1 MAGPEQMEFGL
12 VFGGVDPGSAER
24 AQRAEQLG
32 FDYVATGE
40 HLMFHGPTPNALM
53 ALAFA
58 AAVTQRV
65 KLLSSIVL
73 LPLYPPA
80 ILAKQTAALDV
91 LSGGR
96 FQFGVGIGGE
106 YPTEFE
112 ACGIPVNERGAR
124 ANEALEVIRALWT
137 GDTVDFA
144 GRFTSFQAGRL
155 QPPPTQ
161 RPGPPIWVSG
171 RRDAAIRRAARYGDV
186 WLPYMY
192 SPEMVSTAGAKLATM
207 CEDAGRPSD
216 VVWNATFCFASVYPD
231 GEKARRVASERVGG
245 TYQQDFSKLGRYLV
259 AGTPEECRRRIE
271 EYRDAGSRA
280 MILALACPPD
290 EHDDMAR
297 VLAEDVLPALR
308 GPVPT

>member
-1 MAGPEQMEFGL
+1 MAGPQQMEFGL
-12 VFGGVDPGSAER
+12 VFGGVDADSGAR
-24 AQRAEQLG
+24 ARQAEQLG

-58 AAVTQRV
+58 AAVTERV

-96 FQFGVGIGGE
+96 LHFGVGIGGE

-137 GDTVDFA
+137 GDTVDFS
-144 GRFTSFQAGRL
+144 GRFTSFTGGRL
-155 QPPPTQ
+155 QPPPVQ

-192 SPEMVSTAGAKLATM
+192 SPEMVAAAAGKLSTM
-207 CEDAGRPSD
+207 CEAAGRPSD
-216 VVWNATFCFASVYPD
+216 AVWNATFCFTTVYAD
-231 GEKARRVASERVGG
+231 GEKARRVAAERVGG

-259 AGTPEECRRRIE
+259 AGTPEECRQRLI

-280 MILALACPPD
+280 IILAPACSSAD
-290 EHDDMAR
+290 HETMTQL
-297 VLAEDVLPALR
+297 LAEEVVPAVR
-308 GPVPT
+308 GPVRA